1 MSNELTPGTKIW
13 GKGGVTDGNNMTS
26 WTPLVEHHDG
36 MLKRNRNLDSKIV
49 ALGDGM
55 EMKLIMQALNR
66 GILLRGGEG
75 WGGEIQASELTV

>member
-13 GKGGVTDGNNMTS
+13 GKGGVTDRNNMTS
-26 WTPLVEHHDG
+26 RTPLVEHHDG

-75 WGGEIQASELTV
+75 WGGEIHAPELTV

>member
-1 MSNELTPGTKIW
+1 
-13 GKGGVTDGNNMTS
+13 
-26 WTPLVEHHDG
+26 
-36 MLKRNRNLDSKIV
+36 MLKKNRNLDSKIV
-49 ALGDGM
+49 ALGNGM

>member
-1 MSNELTPGTKIW
+1 
-13 GKGGVTDGNNMTS
+13 MTS

-75 WGGEIQASELTV
+75 LWGEIPWADCLTDTEQILVNYFLINEK

>member
-13 GKGGVTDGNNMTS
+13 GKGGVTDGNNITS

-75 WGGEIQASELTV
+75 WGGEIHAPELTI